1 MRGLSYLLG
10 FLFSNL
16 LSAFV
21 SAYGATG
28 ARIVPERDVLIS
40 GHKGGYTYC
49 ALDLSESL
57 SIEPSRQTLVRL
69 RNVDAI
75 SVDGPFAER
84 VTRSSLR
91 NSQSLSSLI
100 SIGHLVRKGSP
111 LDDATVQACFATW
124 KIVCKVDDEED
135 RSDFYPF
142 PSSPSVLRP
151 FHHVSR
157 YANGNQQLPNI
168 NGWPSPR
175 GLSHTSIGP
184 FCRTCISINS
194 PACYNQ
200 TLNGR
205 LDDRCLLQNIPRGK
219 QCLRDDVG
227 LSTAQPTPS
236 YPHSE

>member
-1 MRGLSYLLG
+1 
-10 FLFSNL
+10 
-16 LSAFV
+16 
-21 SAYGATG
+21 
-28 ARIVPERDVLIS
+28 PERDVPIS
-40 GHKGGYTYC
+40 GHKGGHTYC

-57 SIEPSRQTLVRL
+57 SIEPSRQTLVRS

-75 SVDGPFAER
+75 
-84 VTRSSLR
+84 
-91 NSQSLSSLI
+91 
-100 SIGHLVRKGSP
+100 
-111 LDDATVQACFATW
+111 DDATVQACFTTW

-157 YANGNQQLPNI
+157 YVNGNQQLLSI

-205 LDDRCLLQNIPRGK
+205 LDDRCLLQNFPRGK
-219 QCLRDDVG
+219 QCLRVDVG